1 MPADEL
7 RNVHDLIAAHRAGRA
22 TCTADEAY
30 PVVGVPRASFYR
42 SMNRGEVPG
51 VLRLGRKRLIAL
63 GPFLRWLG
71 VDDDEAAGQALG
83 VPPTGD

>member
-1 MPADEL
+1 MTPDNRPTL
-7 RNVHDLIAAHRAGRA
+7 LDLIADRRAGRA